1 MAEDEVQ
8 GQDKHRDAPGEADM
22 ASSKELDAVSDP
34 MASVV
39 DNSGSGAKAGLTDG
53 TDKAP
58 SGQNARDMADI
69 EFVLRRELRS
79 LIAELSGEVDRSK
92 ALMKRLGLAAAGTIA
107 LAGILLFVASGRL
120 AGEIGNLESATL
132 AISKRI
138 VNMNSALG
146 TFSNIESNIRLVDQG
161 QADILAKQA
170 DILAKLST
178 LSQELAHADERA
190 ANRLTLMGD
199 QIFSTAQDDT
209 QFDNL
214 QVQLSALEAQ
224 LSGVQAKMRSM
235 GQTLGDLEPLKE
247 SISTLVDIERQ
258 NLTELFAQKIA
269 LEEAQLQKSAE
280 NDPEPKYDPGIIIL
294 NPR

>member
-1 MAEDEVQ
+1 
-8 GQDKHRDAPGEADM
+8 
-22 ASSKELDAVSDP
+22 
-34 MASVV
+34 VV

-138 VNMNSALG
+138 VNMNSALE

-161 QADILAKQA
+161 QA

>member
-69 EFVLRRELRS
+69 EFVLRPELRS

-138 VNMNSALG
+138 VNMNSALE

-161 QADILAKQA
+161 QADILAK
-170 DILAKLST
+170 LST

-190 ANRLTLMGD
+190 GNRLTLMGD